1 MNYQIMRVE
10 ETHSG
15 QWASLNADGN
25 KFYVYYHGED
35 GVEAV
40 KKEIETMESAM
51 ELFMKFVDAFGYG
64 THSVKDRAAW
74 LS

>member
-1 MNYQIMRVE
+1 MRVD

-15 QWASLNADGN
+15 QWASINADGN

-35 GVEAV
+35 GVEAI
-40 KKEIETMESAM
+40 KEGIETMEAAM
-51 ELFMKFVDAFGYG
+51 VVFIKLVVDFGYG
-64 THSVKDRAAW
+64 THSVKERAAW